1 MKLDK
6 FDTALLHE
14 IESSP
19 GDYLGILKRMY
30 NLRLKSGDNARK
42 KITILR
48 KHLDY
53 KRGLQDD
60 GREIGE
66 MEETV
71 IKADGSIVTKRDL
84 LLSESESQDPE
95 FVMRAMG
102 YSPLQWKLNWCK
114 TKRGYHDVTMKM
126 RRKEFDGEGN
136 PIYFDEAEKHTNHS
150 YRCEISVSPIQKILT
165 EEMISSSFDK
175 IEVPKLHQYNHKKK
189 SGELLELPIMDLHLG
204 KLAWKKESG
213 DDYDLKIAESLYK
226 GATETI
232 LDRINAYGL
241 NIERIVFPVGQDF
254 FHFDTAKS
262 TTTKGTVMDT
272 DTRWPKMYEKGVELN
287 LWAIENLRA
296 IAPVEVIYVA
306 ANHDKMLSF
315 FLVHHINAWFRNC
328 KDIVVNTSPY
338 PRKYVTY
345 GKCLIGYSHG
355 ADEGK
360 KIDILMQQECPTW
373 SSTLWREWHLGH
385 LHSEHAR
392 EIGEVIIRNVSS
404 VTSRDI
410 WHTEHGYQ
418 AVRKAQA
425 FVWNEEKGK
434 VLTIDVNVT
443 V

>member
-6 FDTALLHE
+6 IDRA
-14 IESSP
+14 
-19 GDYLGILKRMY
+19 YLEYEG
-30 NLRLKSGDNARK
+30 NAQDRLK
-42 KITILR
+42 TILNL
-48 KHLDY
+48 KASKNNSAKYNTGIMHLINY
-53 KRGLQDD
+53 KLDFDD
-60 GREIGE
+60 DSRDIGE
-66 MEETV
+66 MEETI
-71 IKADGSIVTKRDL
+71 IKGDGSITTKRML
-84 LLSESESQDPE
+84 MLSENDSKDPTR
-95 FVMRAMG
+95 VMELMG
-102 YSPLQWKLNWCK
+102 YDPLQWKVKWCK
-114 TKRGYHDVTMKM
+114 TKRNYWDVTIKNAAW
-126 RRKEFDGEGN
+126 EG
-136 PIYFDEAEKHTNHS
+136 IKHTNHA
-150 YRCEISVSPIQKILT
+150 YMCELNIEPIQDALT
-165 EEMISSSFDK
+165 SKD
-175 IEVPKLHQYNHKKK
+175 IESIFERLKAPDLHEYRHSK
-189 SGELLELPIMDLHLG
+189 SIGELLELPIMDLHLG

-213 DDYDLKIAESLYK
+213 DDYDLKIAETLYK
-226 GATETI
+226 EAIETI
-232 LDRINAYGL
+232 LNRVNAYGL

-328 KDIVVNTSPY
+328 KDVVVNTSPY

-392 EIGEVIIRNVSS
+392 EIGGVIIRNVSS

-425 FVWNEEKGK
+425 FVWNKEKGK

>member
-6 FDTALLHE
+6 IDRA
-14 IESSP
+14 
-19 GDYLGILKRMY
+19 YLEYEG
-30 NLRLKSGDNARK
+30 NAQDRLKVILNLDASKNNSAKYNTGIMHLINYKLDFDDNSRN
-42 KITILR
+42 
-48 KHLDY
+48 
-53 KRGLQDD
+53 
-60 GREIGE
+60 IGE
-66 MEETV
+66 MEETI
-71 IKADGSIVTKRDL
+71 IKADGSVVTKRDL
-84 LLSESESQDPE
+84 ILSETESQDPT
-95 FVMRAMG
+95 FVMKAMG
-102 YSPLQWKLNWCK
+102 YSPLQWKLNWVK
-114 TKRGYHDVTMKM
+114 TKRGYWDVSMKL
-126 RRKEFDGEGN
+126 RKIVGYDEDN
-136 PIYFDEAEKHTNHS
+136 KPIYEDNPDKKTNHT
-150 YRCEISVSPIQKILT
+150 YKCEISISPIQKVLT
-165 EEMISSSFDK
+165 EEAIQTIFEKQKSPD
-175 IEVPKLHQYNHKKK
+175 LHEYRHSK
-189 SGELLELPIMDLHLG
+189 SIGELLELPIMDLHLG

-213 DDYDLKIAESLYK
+213 DDYDLKIAETLYRE
-226 GATETI
+226 AIETI
-232 LDRINAYGL
+232 LNRVNAYGL

-328 KDIVVNTSPY
+328 KDVVVNTSPY

-355 ADEGK
+355 TDEGK

-392 EIGEVIIRNVSS
+392 EIGGVIIRNISS

-410 WHTEHGYQ
+410 WHTEHGYH

-425 FVWNEEKGK
+425 FVWNKEKGK
-434 VLTIDVNVT
+434 ILTIDVNVME
-443 V
+443 